1 MWCWANR
8 WEPSWRRNETEPD
21 LMPAKYAKD
30 TKAEVTGGACA
41 LPAGVIHAEDA
52 DAGSPLPCRSPSYSY
67 SYSYSRESARRRV
80 ERRKKNRNKNKI
92 TIRNKRGNGAA
103 FDSLLFPGRAFL
115 Q

>member
-1 MWCWANR
+1 
-8 WEPSWRRNETEPD
+8 
-21 LMPAKYAKD
+21 MPAKYAKD

-52 DAGSPLPCRSPSYSY
+52 DAGSPLPCRFPSYSY
-67 SYSYSRESARRRV
+67 SYSRGSARRRV
-80 ERRKKNRNKNKI
+80 ERRKKNKI
-92 TIRNKRGNGAA
+92 TIRNKRGKEAY

>member
-1 MWCWANR
+1 
-8 WEPSWRRNETEPD
+8 
-21 LMPAKYAKD
+21 MPAKYAKD

-52 DAGSPLPCRSPSYSY
+52 DAGSPLPCRFPSYSY
-67 SYSYSRESARRRV
+67 SCSYSYSRGSARRRV
-80 ERRKKNRNKNKI
+80 KRRKKNRNKNKI
-92 TIRNKRGNGAA
+92 TIRNKRGKEAY